1 MTVELF
7 DVHKAYG
14 GRAILKGTSLAI
26 GSGEAVALIGAN
38 GCGKTTTVRCI
49 AGLRRFDRGQIRV
62 GEMDPLTSPRAVRSL
77 LSYLPQRMDFPQT
90 LTVREILQMTAR
102 LRGLSDAPVERELS
116 LCGLTKLA
124 SRTVSTLSGGERQ
137 RVALAVFFMPAVPV
151 YLLDEPTASLDV
163 VSARQLADRLS
174 ALRDAGCALLFTTH
188 VAADLDKLATR
199 TVVLRDGRIA
209 AAAGSLISSLEDLYQ
224 EESRAMP
231 VLDDDDCHRVVRRLW
246 PGWTRAA
253 AARPR

>member
-1 MTVELF
+1 MTVDLF

-14 GRAILKGTSLAI
+14 GRAILNGATLRVT
-26 GSGEAVALIGAN
+26 GGEAVALIGAN
-38 GCGKTTTVRCI
+38 GSGKTTTIRCV

-62 GEMDPLTSPRAVRSL
+62 GGLDPLTNARAVRSM

-90 LTVREILQMTAR
+90 LTVREILHVTAR

-116 LCGLTKLA
+116 LWGLAKLA

-137 RVALAVFFMPAVPV
+137 RVALAVLLMPDVPI

-163 VSARQLADRLS
+163 VSARQLGDRLS
-174 ALRDAGCALLFTTH
+174 ALREAGCALVFTTH
-188 VAADLDKLATR
+188 VAADLDRLATG
-199 TVVLRDGRIA
+199 TAILRHGRITA
-209 AAAGSLISSLEDLYQ
+209 ASGSLSSALEDLYQ
-224 EESRAMP
+224 EECRAIP
-231 VLDDDDCHRVVRRLW
+231 VPDDGDSHRVVRRLW
-246 PGWTRAA
+246 PGWTRAS